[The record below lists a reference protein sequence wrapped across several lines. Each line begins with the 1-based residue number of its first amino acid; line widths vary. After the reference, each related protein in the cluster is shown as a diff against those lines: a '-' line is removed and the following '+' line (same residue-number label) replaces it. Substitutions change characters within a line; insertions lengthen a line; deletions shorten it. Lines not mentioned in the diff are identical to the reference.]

1 MRSVPLDTLVHVH
14 RPPTDDD
21 RLTLLLLH
29 GTGADEHDLL
39 PLGDVLAPV
48 ARLLSPRGRVAEQG
62 RARWF
67 RRHAEGVF
75 DLEDLHARTHELAD
89 WLNTACEEYGAD
101 ATRLVAAG
109 FSNGANI
116 AGGMLLL
123 RPRALRAAALFAPML
138 PLEPEALP
146 DLGHTAVFVSAGR
159 RDPICPPEQ
168 VERLA
173 TLLTDAGASVELR
186 WHDGGHELALDH
198 AHAARDW
205 LDRWRA
211 GSATDLGGVA

>member
-1 MRSVPLDTLVHVH
+1 MSSLPLETLVHVH

-29 GTGADEHDLL
+29 GTGADEQNLL
-39 PLGDVLAPV
+39 PLGEVLAPT
-48 ARLLSPRGRVAEQG
+48 ARLLSARGRVLEQG
-62 RARWF
+62 MPRWF
-67 RRHAEGVF
+67 QRHAEGVF
-75 DLEDLHARTHELAD
+75 DVEDLHARTHELAD
-89 WLNTACEEYGAD
+89 WLDTACEEYGVD

-116 AGGMLLL
+116 AGAMLLL

-146 DLGHTAVFVSAGR
+146 DLGHAAVFVSAGR
-159 RDPICPPEQ
+159 HDPICPPEQ

-173 TLLTDAGASVELR
+173 SLLTDAGASVELR
-186 WHDGGHELALDH
+186 WHDAGHELATDH